1 MPTTGLPRPLTA
13 DLARVGESLEMLSPR
28 WTVWTLMTLS
38 DQPMRYTEIKPR
50 LGMLQ
55 DGQLAPRLARLT
67 ADGLVE
73 RRQEHVRHVNY
84 RLSARGQAL
93 TGVIATL
100 ASYGDSHLDKE
111 TKPNRKTGELEVE
124 RIPPAQNAEDVLT
137 LITPKHAT
145 PLLWALRSE
154 GRASGRDLA
163 AMVLPGGNTA
173 LLYSPLRQLV
183 ADGLVERL
191 GHSDYQL
198 SAQGME
204 LAPVFRSLSAWG
216 AGRRTRAEHPLWAE
230 RTAPDPQLPDGR
242 WAANRSLPAAAP
254 PATTVRTG
262 NLFSHAQ
269 TVRPAAASSSMGGR
283 AR

>member
-1 MPTTGLPRPLTA
+1 MPTTGLPRSLTA

-84 RLSARGQAL
+84 RLSARGRAL
-93 TGVIATL
+93 TGVIAAL

-163 AMVLPGGNTA
+163 AMVIPAGNAA

-198 SAQGME
+198 SSQGME
-204 LAPVFRSLSAWG
+204 LAPVFRSLSAW
-216 AGRRTRAEHPLWAE
+216 ASGRRAHAEHPLWAE
-230 RTAPDPQLPDGR
+230 RSAPDQQLPAGR
-242 WAANRSLPAAAP
+242 WAANRSHPVAAP
-254 PATTVRTG
+254 PTTTVHPG
-262 NLFSHAQ
+262 HLFSHAQ
-269 TVRPAAASSSMGGR
+269 PARPAAAGSSMGGR